1 MCALEEMNEDLDVE
15 ALQNKGS
22 ITAADVI
29 EVIKNIQ
36 AELQRKTV
44 THSDLDALRESMD
57 EVERNAEKM
66 LEKTLK
72 DLELKE
78 NIEELASMPSKI
90 KALQMENLRNE
101 NMLT

>member
-1 MCALEEMNEDLDVE
+1 MNKRICELEEMNEDMDLE

-29 EVIKNIQ
+29 EVIKNTQ
-36 AELQRKTV
+36 AEMHRKTV
-44 THSDLDALRESMD
+44 THGDLDTLREQIE
-57 EVERNAEKM
+57 EVERNNEKM

-78 NIEELASMPSKI
+78 NIEDLASMPAKI
-90 KALQMENLRNE
+90 KAL
-101 NMLT
+101 